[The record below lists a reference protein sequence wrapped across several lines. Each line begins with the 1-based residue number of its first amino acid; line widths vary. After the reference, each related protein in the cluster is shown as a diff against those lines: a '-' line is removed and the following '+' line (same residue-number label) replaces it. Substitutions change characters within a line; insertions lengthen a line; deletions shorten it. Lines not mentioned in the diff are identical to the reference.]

1 MVQGRWRGAA
11 LLLGLWSLGWACGGG
26 EGAAS
31 KADAPPAPS
40 ADGPDASPSAAAQPA
55 APGAGT
61 SSARPAAGAAST
73 GGESSAA
80 GTQSG
85 SRPPAPER
93 VFDSSRT
100 PQGEWF
106 DELAGRFSAGPDGD
120 DWPTEVIGPY
130 VERRFAAALRAQG
143 REGSP
148 MPATD
153 LAKRWSDWTQLVP
166 DELET
171 LREGEPLRVVRG
183 SSFAAGPS
191 VEPQAGFQQALA
203 DLVQPV
209 AGTGMQAEV
218 QVIACSQLER
228 ARFEALALVRLWN
241 NDAGGV
247 QINLRCTTE
256 WRVRGQVLLAG
267 CTGQVYERVEL
278 SSAPFAEVTRH
289 VIPKHVLPDRQLLV
303 GGVESTTRHDR
314 AIPSTNV
321 YLGMHGL
328 GVGDL
333 NGDGLEDVYVA
344 RQGGLAN
351 HLFLHQ
357 ADGRVVDAAR
367 DADLDFLDDTC
378 GVLICDLDGDGA
390 RDLALGVGSVLLL
403 CWNDGAG
410 GFGERTALRLA
421 GGSQVYSITAADPD
435 GDGDLDLYDTRYFAG
450 TRSGGAPTPY
460 HDARNGAPNAFWRQT
475 GPREF
480 EDATAAVGLDEGND
494 RFSLASLWEDLDG
507 DGDLD
512 LYVTNDFGRN
522 NLYLNEGG
530 RFRDAAETS
539 GAMDMAAG
547 MGISVADVELDGDLD
562 LYVSNMHSPAGERVI
577 ANPRFQARSPLEV
590 RAAYQD
596 HARGNSLLLGQGDG
610 TFRRARSEGMAG
622 TGPGGWAWGAVFCDF
637 DGDGLSDIVVP
648 NGFATGRLAP
658 DLDSF
663 FWRVVVGSSPTGPK
677 PTNDYLAA
685 WAAISHM
692 SQVIGLSWNGA
703 ERNYGYWNL
712 GEGRFVDASAVAGLD
727 YADDGRVVS
736 PCDWDLD
743 GRLDLWIKNRTAP
756 SLRFLHGRLPLAPR
770 WIAFEL
776 AGAAP
781 NTEAIGAIV
790 ELRLTSGAQRRARV
804 HAGYGYLGSPS
815 KRLRFAVPPGDG
827 VEGIAVQWPGGQRT
841 EYGAL
846 AQGALHVLSVAGGST
861 RVEAGRGGLG
871 DVPAQPID
879 AGVRPPVVRVPALTS
894 VPLGAMLLPD
904 AAGPARRVDSFG
916 GKPLLVVLWG
926 SWDKGGLGF
935 FERLAQESSL
945 SDQVTIWPVSL
956 DKGRHWKA
964 ASAALGATGL
974 SSLGGRSDLRA
985 RKLFELVAAEVVGSF
1000 DDLPLPLGL
1009 LIDES
1014 GALVCLYFGEPG
1026 VEDLRQDL
1034 SALRVEPPRP
1044 MRQVLP
1050 GGTWALDPPRRRFES
1065 LSGWLQKAGETE
1077 LAEALR
1083 SAAKD

>member
-1 MVQGRWRGAA
+1 MFQGRWRRAVW
-11 LLLGLWSLGWACGGG
+11 LLGLWSLGWACSGGDG
-26 EGAAS
+26 EAPVPAGDTDAATS
-31 KADAPPAPS
+31 APAE
-40 ADGPDASPSAAAQPA
+40 
-55 APGAGT
+55 
-61 SSARPAAGAAST
+61 SSRGSQPAAGAGPAAQDSAAST
-73 GGESSAA
+73 AVGASNA
-80 GTQSG
+80 
-85 SRPPAPER
+85 RPQAPER

-106 DELAGRFSAGPDGD
+106 DELAARFSAGPDGD

-130 VERRFAAALRAQG
+130 VESRFAAALLARG
-143 REGSP
+143 REDSP
-148 MPATD
+148 MPKAD
-153 LAKRWSDWTQLVP
+153 LAKRWSDWTLLVP
-166 DELET
+166 DELEV
-171 LREGEPLRVVRG
+171 LREGEALRVVRG
-183 SSFAAGPS
+183 SSFAAGAPDD
-191 VEPQAGFQQALA
+191 PQAGFQEALG

-209 AGTGMQAEV
+209 AGPGMQAEV

-228 ARFEALALVRLWN
+228 ARFEALALIRLWN
-241 NDAGGV
+241 TDAGGV

-267 CTGQVYERVEL
+267 CTGLVYERVEL
-278 SSAPFAEVTRH
+278 TKAPFAELTRH
-289 VIPKHVLPDRQLLV
+289 VIPKHVLPDTQLLA
-303 GGVESTTRHDR
+303 GGVEFTTRHDR

-357 ADGRVVDAAR
+357 ADGRIVDAAR
-367 DADLDFLDDTC
+367 AAGLDFLDDTC
-378 GVLICDLDGDGA
+378 GVLVCDLDGDGA
-390 RDLALGVGSVLLL
+390 RDLALGVGGVLLL

-410 GFGERTALRLA
+410 GFDERTALRLA
-421 GGSQVYSITAADPD
+421 GGAQVYSITAADPD

-450 TRSGGAPTPY
+450 TRAGGAPTPY

-475 GPREF
+475 KPRVF

-494 RFSLASLWEDLDG
+494 RFSLASLWEDLDA

-522 NLYLNEGG
+522 NLYVNEGG
-530 RFRDAAETS
+530 RFRDAAEAS

-577 ANPRFQARSPLEV
+577 ANPRFQEGSPLEV
-590 RAAYQD
+590 RASYQD

-610 TFRRARSEGMAG
+610 TFRRAQSQGMAG

-648 NGFATGRLAP
+648 NGFATGRLKP

-663 FWRVVVGSSPTGPK
+663 FWRVVVGSSPTGSK

-712 GEGRFVDASAVAGLD
+712 GEGRFVDASAAAGLD
-727 YADDGRVVS
+727 YLDDGRVVS

-743 GRLDLWIKNRTAP
+743 GRLDLWVKNRTAP
-756 SLRFLHGRLPLAPR
+756 ALRFLHGRSPVAPR

-776 AGAAP
+776 AGEAP
-781 NTEAIGAIV
+781 NTEAIGASV
-790 ELRLTSGAQRRARV
+790 EVRFSSGALRRARV

-815 KRLRFAVPPGDG
+815 KRLRFAIPPGDG
-827 VEGIAVQWPGGQRT
+827 VEEIAVQWPDGKRSVH
-841 EYGAL
+841 GAL
-846 AQGALHVLSVAGGST
+846 PQGALYTLNAGGEST
-861 RVEAGRGGLG
+861 RVEAPRSGLG
-871 DVPAQPID
+871 DVPALPIES
-879 AGVRPPVVRVPALTS
+879 GTRPPVVRVPALTS
-894 VPLGAMLLPD
+894 VPLGPMLLPD
-904 AAGPARRVDSFG
+904 AAGPARRVDHFG

-926 SWDKGGLGF
+926 SWENGGLRF
-935 FERLAQESSL
+935 FERFAQSPSL
-945 SDQVTIWPVSL
+945 SDQVTLWPVSL

-974 SSLGGRSDLRA
+974 ATLGGRSDLRA
-985 RKLFELVAAEVVGSF
+985 RKMFELVVAEVVGSF

-1014 GALVCLYFGEPG
+1014 GALVCLYFGEPDLG
-1026 VEDLRQDL
+1026 DLRQDL
-1034 SALRVEPPRP
+1034 SALGVEPPRA

-1050 GGTWALDPPRRRFES
+1050 AGSWALEPPRRRFES

-1077 LAEALR
+1077 LAEVLR
-1083 SAAKD
+1083 AAAKE